1 MNKDSKDSTTLIFKN
16 IPKQIEDLTS
26 LLNSLKIPAKEIK
39 PFGRKRALITY
50 EQHNEAEQALE
61 TLRELEFS
69 GKYANISLF
78 CKDKPKENKEE
89 RLKSSIRKCHKSAQ
103 TTLQA
108 AAGTAQLNNDLTKQ
122 QVNKQLGLIDT
133 IYVDGG
139 QSQNNNTSTKTSKSK
154 LSLQSYEYVIAVDF
168 EATCWENK
176 APPKWRE
183 SEIIEFPAVL
193 VNLKTGKIEA
203 EFHKYIMPIESPK
216 LSAFC
221 TELTG
226 ITQKT
231 VDNGIP
237 LQTALMMFQEW
248 LRKELRA
255 RHLMLPKVS
264 KDNKIGNCAFVTWT
278 DWDFGLCLD
287 KECSR
292 KRIKKPPYFNQ
303 WIDMRVIYR
312 EWYKYKPLNFLDAL
326 TYVGLQF
333 EGKQHSGI
341 DDAKNLA
348 ALTHKLVND
357 GATLAITKDLTPFQ
371 LNLNCVF

>member
-1 MNKDSKDSTTLIFKN
+1 MTNDTVETTTLIFKN
-16 IPKQIEDLTS
+16 IPRQIDDLTN
-26 LLNSLKIPAKEIK
+26 LLNSLKIPAQQIK

-50 EQHNEAEQALE
+50 EHKTKAQQALE
-61 TLRELEFS
+61 TLQELEFS
-69 GKYANISLF
+69 GKPINIAIF
-78 CKDKPKENKEE
+78 CPDKPKENKDE
-89 RLKSSIRKCHKSAQ
+89 KSKPIVKKVHKSIQ
-103 TTLQA
+103 TALKE
-108 AAGTAQLNNDLTKQ
+108 AGATTQLDSAVSPQ
-122 QVNKQLGLIDT
+122 EINKQLGLIDT

-139 QSQNNNTSTKTSKSK
+139 QSQNNNSSTKSSKSK
-154 LSLQSYEYVIAVDF
+154 LSQQSYEYVIAVDF

-193 VNLKTGKIEA
+193 INLKTGKIEA

-255 RHLMLPKVS
+255 RHLTLPKVA

-278 DWDFGLCLD
+278 DWDFGICLD

-303 WIDMRVIYR
+303 WIDLRVIYR

-326 TYVGLQF
+326 THVGLQF
-333 EGKQHSGI
+333 EGRQHSGI

-357 GATLAITKDLTPFQ
+357 GATLALTKDLTPFQ